1 LAKVEGSGAVLA
13 RMDDQH
19 DYRGWDLWIENGRP
33 GTHMVPPYRDAAAKL
48 AALQQEQ
55 NAIKGRSTV
64 AHVQQERGE
73 PPTAYVLFR
82 GEYDK
87 RRDQVQPDTPDV
99 LPSMPPELAKNRLGF
114 AQWLFRPQHPLA
126 ARVTV
131 NRCWQEVFGAGIVR
145 TAEDFGATGELPSHQ
160 DLLDWLAV
168 EFYKN
173 RPHPRTIPCTP
184 STNTAATSLAAT
196 FSPKAPTPWAGPPWP
211 RCWGP
216 AVWLSRPPH
225 PQPPTNPTWPTQHAY
240 GGL

>member
-1 LAKVEGSGAVLA
+1 MVTGTRMAYLATKPA
-13 RMDDQH
+13 DQRN
-19 DYRGWDLWIENGRP
+19 DAEREELFAWWLKALD
-33 GTHMVPPYRDAAAKL
+33 PPYRDAAAKL

-99 LPSMPPELAKNRLGF
+99 LPSMPPELPKNRLGF
-114 AQWLFRPQHPLA
+114 AQWLFRPEHPLT

-131 NRCWQEVFGAGIVR
+131 NRYWQEVFGAGIVR

-168 EFYKN
+168 EFREGGWDVKKFFKLLVTSAR
-173 RPHPRTIPCTP
+173 RPIVKPR
-184 STNTAATSLAAT
+184 
-196 FSPKAPTPWAGPPWP
+196 
-211 RCWGP
+211 
-216 AVWLSRPPH
+216 
-225 PQPPTNPTWPTQHAY
+225 
-240 GGL
+240 